1 VIVIVDVPAPV
12 IEAGLKPTEMP
23 VGCPLADREMAELNP
38 PRMVEVIV
46 DVPLPPAL
54 LVGTE
59 TRLGV
64 GVRK

>member
-1 VIVIVDVPAPV
+1 
-12 IEAGLKPTEMP
+12 
-23 VGCPLADREMAELNP
+23 MAELNP